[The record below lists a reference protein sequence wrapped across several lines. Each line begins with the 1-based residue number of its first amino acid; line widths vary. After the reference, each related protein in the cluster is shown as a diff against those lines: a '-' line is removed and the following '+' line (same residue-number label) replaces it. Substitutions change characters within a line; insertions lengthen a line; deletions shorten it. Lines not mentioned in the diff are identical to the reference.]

1 MINARRTDDI
11 IPHFDDLK
19 KYIYSHAKEFWFEKF
34 VKEMDGKLYATN
46 ALEFDEEVETAR
58 QEYND
63 ETMRTGLAD
72 ALAQRDLVNK
82 YWERGFETM
91 DNEKRFIE
99 LTRGSDK
106 WEREFDEHGLLRISV
121 GK

>member
-1 MINARRTDDI
+1 
-11 IPHFDDLK
+11 
-19 KYIYSHAKEFWFEKF
+19 
-34 VKEMDGKLYATN
+34 MDGKLYATN

-82 YWERGFETM
+82 Y
-91 DNEKRFIE
+91 
-99 LTRGSDK
+99 
-106 WEREFDEHGLLRISV
+106 
-121 GK
+121 